1 MSDFN
6 LLNDKYSP
14 NMNLTI
20 SGHINKSMECIG
32 NNKKNKEYFGEDT
45 KEYFGEDTKEYFGED
60 TKEYFGEDTKEYFGE
75 DNMYII
81 LYFTIICICLVYCLL
96 QK

>member
-45 KEYFGEDTKEYFGED
+45 KEYFGED
-60 TKEYFGEDTKEYFGE
+60 
-75 DNMYII
+75 NMYII